1 MSWIDKWTQKLS
13 EGTRMISKKT
23 DELLEIAEIKLA
35 IRDMESE
42 IEDAKLYIG
51 ELVYQY
57 YLNTHDLK
65 MLSDEIKQKC
75 TEIDE
80 MDREINR
87 LKKKLNFIK
96 GNHFC
101 RFCGEILELYERYC
115 PYCGKKQD

>member
-1 MSWIDKWTQKLS
+1 
-13 EGTRMISKKT
+13 MISKKT
-23 DELLEIAEIKLA
+23 DELLEIAEMKIA

-42 IEDAKLYIG
+42 IEDAKSYIG

-75 TEIDE
+75 AEIYE
-80 MDREINR
+80 MNEEINR
-87 LKKKLNFIK
+87 LKKKLNLIK

-101 RFCGEILELYERYC
+101 KFCGEILNPHERYC
-115 PYCGKKQD
+115 PYCGKKQDSK